1 MADLIITA
9 PVKGWAAP
17 LEEVPDPVFAGRMM
31 GDGVAIH
38 PTGSMIHAPCDG
50 VIVSIHKAGHAVT
63 IRNAAGAEILIHTGL
78 DTVALG
84 GKGFEP
90 LVAAD
95 AVVSRG
101 DPLIR
106 FDLDAVG
113 RAATSLITPVIV
125 TNSDAFRIDRR
136 TTGQM
141 VGVGEALMT
150 MVPIEAETRD
160 WADDDG
166 DVHRRT
172 LNVPLV
178 HGIHARPAA
187 RIGECARAYQA
198 EVEIVAGERR
208 ANVRSAVALMGLGLS
223 HGDAITV
230 EARGRDAR
238 EAAEAVAGL
247 IASGMGES
255 AARAAPTPTVT
266 PVADAG
272 PVPDGALAG
281 ICAAPGIAIGT
292 AAWLRADLPEVV
304 RDAPDGLAENA
315 ALDAALARVR
325 DHLTTAATQGSA
337 AQQQILAAHLAF
349 LDDPT
354 LSGAARHHIAAGRS
368 AGFAWREAIDAQ
380 TAALRGSGDAR
391 FAERADDLDD
401 LARQV
406 LLALA
411 GRDPAARSFAPSTI
425 LLAEEL
431 LPSQLIGLEPGSVA
445 GVALARGG
453 ATSHVAIIAASL
465 GLPMLVAVGA
475 PLSDIAEGS
484 RLVLDADAGLLHVDP
499 DDDALAGHR
508 TRTDALQARKAAAL
522 AAAQDECR
530 SADGTRIELFA
541 NLGSP
546 EDAVTAAA
554 RGAEGSGLVRT
565 EFLFM
570 DRDTAPDEG
579 EQRASYQAIADALPG
594 RPIIIRLLDI
604 GGDKPAPYL
613 PLAPEPNPMLGQRG
627 IRATLAH
634 PQLLDTQL
642 RAILGVRPAGQC
654 RIMVPM
660 VASLSELRAV
670 RAAVARVVA
679 ADNLSDDVQV
689 GVMIETPAAAAT
701 ADLIAAEADFLSIGT
716 NDLTQYTLA
725 MDRENAAVAASV
737 DAMHPAVL
745 RLIGQS
751 CSGGARHGR
760 VVGVCGGLASD
771 PLGIPVLL
779 GLGVTELSTT
789 PGFVPE
795 AKALVRRIDL
805 GRCRDLAQAVLHLG
819 SATEI
824 RARVRAFIEELG

>member
-38 PTGSMIHAPCDG
+38 PTGSTIHAPCDG
-50 VIVSIHKAGHAVT
+50 TIVSIHAAGHAVT
-63 IRNAAGAEILIHTGL
+63 IRNAAGAEILVHTGL

-90 LVAAD
+90 LIAAG

-101 DPLIR
+101 DPMIR

-113 RAATSLITPVIV
+113 RAATSLVTPVIV
-125 TNSDAFRIDRR
+125 TNSDTFRIERR

-141 VGVGEALMT
+141 VGIGEALMT
-150 MVPIEAETRD
+150 LVPIEAQARD
-160 WADDDG
+160 WAQDG
-166 DVHRRT
+166 GETHRRT
-172 LNVPLV
+172 LVVPLV

-187 RIGECARAYQA
+187 RIGACARAYQA
-198 EVEIVAGERR
+198 EVEIVAGDRR
-208 ANVRSAVALMGLGLS
+208 ADVRSAVALMGLGLS
-223 HGDAITV
+223 QGDAITI
-230 EARGRDAR
+230 EARGHDARDAV
-238 EAAEAVAGL
+238 EAVAAL

-255 AARAAPTPTVT
+255 AVQAATPAPAAAPP
-266 PVADAG
+266 DAG
-272 PVPDGALAG
+272 PAPEGALAG
-281 ICAAPGIAIGT
+281 LCAAPGIAIGT
-292 AAWLRADLPEVV
+292 AAWLRADLPEIVC
-304 RDAPDGLAENA
+304 DAADASAESA

-325 DHLTTAATQGSA
+325 EHLTASATQGST
-337 AQQQILAAHLAF
+337 AQRQILAAHLAF

-354 LSGAARHHIAAGRS
+354 LVRAARQHVAAGRS
-368 AGFAWREAIDAQ
+368 AGFAWREAIATQ
-380 TAALRGSGDAR
+380 TASLRGSGDSR

-411 GRDPAARSFAPSTI
+411 GRDPAPRSIAPGAI
-425 LLAEEL
+425 LLADEL

-475 PLSDIAEGS
+475 SLSQIAEGS
-484 RLVLDADAGLLHVDP
+484 RLVLDADAGLIHVDP
-499 DDDALAGHR
+499 ADDALAGHR
-508 TRTDALQARKAAAL
+508 RRSDELQTRKAAAL
-522 AAAQDECR
+522 ATAQDECR

-546 EDAVTAAA
+546 DDAVTAAA

-570 DRDTAPDEG
+570 NRATAPDEA

-613 PLAPEPNPMLGQRG
+613 PLAQEQNPMLGQRG

-634 PQLLDTQL
+634 PELLETQL

-660 VASLSELRAV
+660 IASLSELRAV
-670 RAAVARVVA
+670 RATMDRIVGTSGAQ
-679 ADNLSDDVQV
+679 VQL
-689 GVMIETPAAAAT
+689 GVMIETPAAAVT

-745 RLIGQS
+745 RLIART

-795 AKALVRRIDL
+795 AKALVRRLDL
-805 GRCRDLAQAVLHLG
+805 DRCRDLARIVLELG

-824 RARVRAFIEELG
+824 RARVRAFTQELA